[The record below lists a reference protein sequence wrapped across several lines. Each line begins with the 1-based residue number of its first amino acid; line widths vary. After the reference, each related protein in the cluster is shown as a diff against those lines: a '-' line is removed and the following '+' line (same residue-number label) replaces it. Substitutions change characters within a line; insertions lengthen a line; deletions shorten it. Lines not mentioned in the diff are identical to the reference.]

1 MSRKTQRLTR
11 KQEKPTHVYFDWS
24 GTLAHKGTREI
35 FIAGN
40 LQVKL
45 ATLLP
50 DTIPTLK
57 ALHAA
62 GYIIGLISN
71 TSNPPAAFRKALRDA
86 GLLQYI
92 RGAIVTNRPGLCRKP
107 CAGIFEEALAQDGVR
122 PEQAIMVGD
131 KYGKDI
137 VGARRVGMRGVHVP
151 LAKRQTRKNPMRRLI
166 AELTA

>member
-1 MSRKTQRLTR
+1 MPQRRSTR
-11 KQEKPTHVYFDWS
+11 KVTRKPTHIYFDWS

-35 FIAGN
+35 FIAGDMR
-40 LQVKL
+40 VKM

-50 DTIPTLK
+50 DTLPTLK
-57 ALHAA
+57 ALYEA
-62 GYIIGLISN
+62 GYTIGLISN

-131 KYGKDI
+131 KHAKDI
-137 VGARRVGMRGVHVP
+137 MGARRVGMRGVHTP
-151 LAKRQTRKNPMRRLI
+151 LSQRQTRKNPMRRLVR
-166 AELTA
+166 ELTQ